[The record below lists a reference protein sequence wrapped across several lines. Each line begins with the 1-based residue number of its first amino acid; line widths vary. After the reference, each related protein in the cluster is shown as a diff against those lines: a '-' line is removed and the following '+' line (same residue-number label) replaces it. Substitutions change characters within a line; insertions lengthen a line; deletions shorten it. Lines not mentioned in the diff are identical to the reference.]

1 MTVHQVEVEF
11 KKAWAAANFS
21 VDGGGGASAA
31 ELEEARGK
39 RNSALLAR
47 QKFEQEAPKAVGGVS
62 APKSGSKKVCGDS
75 VGILQVSSGFLIALI
90 NSIIVQ
96 LNCREKERFP
106 QGGGGARSSLCPS
119 SARRRWASCCN
130 QRRWGITWRVRM
142 YCVQAHGLLTLFPR
156 YGHLFPANDT
166 TDTYSPL

>member
-1 MTVHQVEVEF
+1 MGSVPASLASGKNVLMSFSSPINQVEVEF

-62 APKSGSKKVCGDS
+62 APKSGSKKV
-75 VGILQVSSGFLIALI
+75 
-90 NSIIVQ
+90 
-96 LNCREKERFP
+96 
-106 QGGGGARSSLCPS
+106 
-119 SARRRWASCCN
+119 
-130 QRRWGITWRVRM
+130 
-142 YCVQAHGLLTLFPR
+142 
-156 YGHLFPANDT
+156 
-166 TDTYSPL
+166 